1 MITNDLNYY
10 IKNFKGVINKDVCN
24 NTVNEL
30 IQNNDKFEQHKFYN
44 QQQQTSK
51 ALSGNKELDV
61 TAYTP
66 TTNKI
71 FMDTIF
77 QCLLDYMKY
86 IKLPYFDGWSGYSA
100 IRWNRYSETR
110 KMAEHCDHIQSLFEG
125 RRKGVPILS
134 CLGSLNDDYKGGE
147 LVFFGNKTIEF
158 KQGDL
163 LIFPSNFLY
172 PHRVEPVDSGIRWSY
187 ISWVW

>member
-10 IKNFKGVINKDVCN
+10 LKNFKGVINKEICN
-24 NTVNEL
+24 DTIKQLSNHS
-30 IQNNDKFEQHKFYN
+30 KFEQHQFYN
-44 QQQQTSK
+44 SREQKLKT
-51 ALSGNKELDV
+51 LSGNKELD
-61 TAYTP
+61 
-66 TTNKI
+66 TTVDQPSTSKI

-100 IRWNRYSETR
+100 ITWNRYNKTK
-110 KMAEHCDHIQSLFEG
+110 KMAEHCDHIQSLFDG
-125 RRKGVPILS
+125 KRKGVPILS

-147 LVFFGNKTIEF
+147 LIFFGNKTIKFE
-158 KQGDL
+158 QGDL

-172 PHRVEPVDSGIRWSY
+172 PHRVEPVDSGVRWSY